1 MEDRFLHEP
10 RLVAIVKAFRIRG
23 AFRMGRNRQA
33 FTHEVAAESQEEAV
47 ERVLSELGSKHRAK
61 RRDIAIEGVV
71 EVPRE
76 EVESS
81 AVLYRLGEV

>member
-1 MEDRFLHEP
+1 
-10 RLVAIVKAFRIRG
+10 
-23 AFRMGRNRQA
+23 MGRNRQA

-47 ERVLSELGSKHRAK
+47 ERVFSELGSKHRAK